1 MCYIGI
7 CGATRSGKT
16 TLAKNIIQYL
26 KSDEKHLI
34 HLDDFFSLELLY
46 EHKNNWEIPEVIEW
60 RYLIEDMENEKY
72 TINYLKKKYVVT
84 EGFLL
89 FKKPL
94 FYKFNKSIFIW
105 VSKEESKKRR
115 METKPVTEEYFEN
128 LVWPNYLRNN
138 YHLAEMKRNKEKN
151 LGGDILVLDSTK
163 ETAEE
168 MSDKAIKFI
177 FNKKE
182 IKRDLKKEQELLDYI
197 EQQYVPEKNNY
208 LFIDIQNFLLHEQ
221 NMKKHNMKG

>member
-1 MCYIGI
+1 MGNKQCYIGI

-72 TINYLKKKYVVT
+72 TINYLNKKYVLT

-94 FYKFNKSIFIW
+94 FYRFHKSIFIW

-115 METKPVTEEYFEN
+115 METKPVTEEYYEN

-138 YHLAEMKRNKEKN
+138 YHLAEMKRNREKN

-163 ETAEE
+163 ETTEE
-168 MSDKAIKFI
+168 MFDKAIKFI
-177 FNKKE
+177 FNKKD
-182 IKRDLKKEQELLDYI
+182 IKRDLKREQELLDNI
-197 EQQYVPEKNNY
+197 EQQYNDLIKKEKSY
-208 LFIDIQNFLLHEQ
+208 KDSS
-221 NMKKHNMKG
+221 

>member
-1 MCYIGI
+1 MGNKQCYIGI

-72 TINYLKKKYVVT
+72 TINYLNKKYVLT

-94 FYKFNKSIFIW
+94 FYRFHKSIFIW

-115 METKPVTEEYFEN
+115 METKPVTEEYYEN

-138 YHLAEMKRNKEKN
+138 YHLAEMKRNREKN

-163 ETAEE
+163 ETTEE
-168 MSDKAIKFI
+168 MFDKAIKFI
-177 FNKKE
+177 FNKKD
-182 IKRDLKKEQELLDYI
+182 IKRDLKREQELLDNI
-197 EQQYVPEKNNY
+197 EQQYNELIKKEKSY
-208 LFIDIQNFLLHEQ
+208 KDSS
-221 NMKKHNMKG
+221 

>member
-1 MCYIGI
+1 MGNKQCYIGI

-16 TLAKNIIQYL
+16 TLAKSIIQYL

-34 HLDDFFSLELLY
+34 HLDDFFSYELLY
-46 EHKNNWEIPEVIEW
+46 KHKNNWEIPEVIEW

-72 TINYLKKKYVVT
+72 AIKYLNKKYIVT

-163 ETAEE
+163 ETTEE
-168 MSDKAIKFI
+168 MFDKAIKFI
-177 FNKKE
+177 FNKKD
-182 IKRDLKKEQELLDYI
+182 IKRDLKKEQELLDNI
-197 EQQYVPEKNNY
+197 EQQYRELIKKEK
-208 LFIDIQNFLLHEQ
+208 
-221 NMKKHNMKG
+221 

>member
-1 MCYIGI
+1 MGNKQCFIGI

-16 TLAKNIIQYL
+16 TLAKSIIQYL

-46 EHKNNWEIPEVIEW
+46 KHKNNWEIPEVIEW

-72 TINYLKKKYVVT
+72 TIKYLNKKYIVT

-94 FYKFNKSIFIW
+94 FYKFHKSIFIW

-138 YHLAEMKRNKEKN
+138 YHLAKMKRNKEKN

-163 ETAEE
+163 ETTEE
-168 MSDKAIKFI
+168 MFDKAIKFI
-177 FNKKE
+177 FNKKD
-182 IKRDLKKEQELLDYI
+182 IKRDLKNEQELLDNI
-197 EQQYVPEKNNY
+197 EQQYNELIKK
-208 LFIDIQNFLLHEQ
+208 EQ
-221 NMKKHNMKG
+221 

>member
-1 MCYIGI
+1 MGNKLCYIGI

-72 TINYLKKKYVVT
+72 TINYLNKKYVLT

-94 FYKFNKSIFIW
+94 FYRFHKSIFIW

-115 METKPVTEEYFEN
+115 METKPVTEEYYEN

-138 YHLAEMKRNKEKN
+138 YHLAEMKRNREKN

-163 ETAEE
+163 ETTEE
-168 MSDKAIKFI
+168 MFDKAIKFI
-177 FNKKE
+177 FNKKD
-182 IKRDLKKEQELLDYI
+182 IKRDLKREQELLDNI
-197 EQQYVPEKNNY
+197 EQQYNELIKKEKSY
-208 LFIDIQNFLLHEQ
+208 KDSS
-221 NMKKHNMKG
+221 